1 MENLSKTKKRAVIFF
16 IAILIVAFA
25 ACCISLN
32 LGDNGIADAAVLKQG
47 STGSQVRDLQT
58 RLRDWGYMNGSVDGI
73 FGSKT
78 RNAVIYFQRK
88 HYLTQDGIVGA
99 NTAAK
104 LGMVLTGSSSG
115 NSGYSSSNVYLLAK
129 LVHAEARGEPYTG
142 KVAVAA
148 IVLNRVKDSRFPNTI
163 SGVVYEP
170 WAFTCVQDGQ
180 INLEPD
186 SNSKKAAQDAMNGWD
201 PTSGCIYYYNPSTAT
216 SKWIWSRPI
225 MLKIGNHNFTT

>member
-16 IAILIVAFA
+16 IAILIVTFA
-25 ACCISLN
+25 ACCISIN

-58 RLRDWGYMNGSVDGI
+58 RLRDWGYMNGGVDGI

-186 SNSKKAAQDAMNGWD
+186 TNSKKAAQDAMNGWD
-201 PTSGCIYYYNPSTAT
+201 PTSGCIYYYNPATAT